1 MIDGYGHRD
10 RIERDIDR
18 YEKKTAYYLQLIT
31 KDQEKRRYYALS
43 SQEVKNA
50 EVKNYLLNTKYN
62 QVHFN
67 VVEVD
72 SLKHGKSLK
81 IF

>member
-1 MIDGYGHRD
+1 M
-10 RIERDIDR
+10 
-18 YEKKTAYYLQLIT
+18 
-31 KDQEKRRYYALS
+31 
-43 SQEVKNA
+43 KNA
-50 EVKNYLLNTKYN
+50 EMKNYLLNTKYN

-81 IF
+81 VLRINTGEKVILSTISLNKWKY